1 MNKISQVIPQDIK
14 HIIKE
19 LTDKIPLLKR
29 VRKKLYSP
37 VFWLDNPRFSQQ
49 PLNYFQTQVGN
60 YFLPVNVPIN
70 DPIACCMKNGLVFE
84 PQIVDIA
91 NQYIENGSIVLDI
104 GANFGQMSLLFSQ
117 AVGNNGQVF
126 AFEADDYI
134 YHILLKNLMANNC
147 HNVRAFFGAVY
158 DVSDKDM
165 IYPLQDF
172 DKFCS
177 YGSFGIS
184 PNATIGRKIRS
195 IAIDDLNIR
204 DHISFVKIDV
214 QGSDLFALRGA
225 VETIK
230 RHQMPILFEFEQ
242 RFQDEFHTSFQDYVD
257 FVDSISYRFE
267 RTVNDINF
275 LIVPDTRKVFAMPTV
290 PEQLDSEYSQV
301 ANTSFLPPIPTGLCK
316 ILRHKSEISLSTDFL
331 HRNGLIVNL
340 AECKDWDLAHFL
352 PLINDGNFLDMGSS
366 DSYILKNLSLRRING
381 ALYGID
387 LREPTFPL
395 KDVKYSVGD
404 LMDTKLPSEFFKNIT
419 CLSVIEHGVDFARFA
434 KEASRL
440 LENGGRLF
448 VTFDYWHPKI
458 NSDVK
463 LYGLDWQLL
472 DEALTRNLISE
483 CERNHLYLVEDMDF
497 SIGDAIIRDGY
508 YSPVPEI
515 SYTFGMAVFEKKHS

>member
-1 MNKISQVIPQDIK
+1 MNVISQSIPKGIK
-14 HIIKE
+14 HVIQGLI
-19 LTDKIPLLKR
+19 DKSPLLKR
-29 VRKKLYSP
+29 VKRKIYSP
-37 VFWLDNPRFSQQ
+37 VFLLDNPRFHQR
-49 PLNYFQTQVGN
+49 PLNYFQTQIGN
-60 YFLPVNVPIN
+60 YFLPSDTPHN
-70 DPIACCMKNGLVFE
+70 DIVASCIKSGCIFE
-84 PQIVDIA
+84 PEVVEIA
-91 NQYIENGSIVLDI
+91 NQFIEKGSIVLDI

-117 AVGNNGQVF
+117 SVGDNGQVF

-134 YHILLKNLMANNC
+134 YHILLKNLQANNC
-147 HNVRAFFGAVY
+147 NNVRAFLGAIY
-158 DVSDKDM
+158 DVSNQDM

-172 DKFCS
+172 DRFGS
-177 YGSFGIS
+177 YGSFGID
-184 PNATIGRKIRS
+184 PNAKSGRKVKS

-204 DHISFVKIDV
+204 DRISFVKIDV

-275 LIVPDTRKVFAMPTV
+275 LIVPDTRKVFAVPTI
-290 PEQLDSEYSQV
+290 PNKLDSEYSQV
-301 ANTSFLPPIPTGLCK
+301 ANTNFLPPIPAGLCK
-316 ILRHKSEISLSTDFL
+316 ILKHKSEISLSTDFL

-352 PLINDGNFLDMGSS
+352 PQINEGNFLDMGSS

-419 CLSVIEHGVDFARFA
+419 CLSVIEHGVDFAKFA
-434 KEASRL
+434 QEASRL
-440 LENGGRLF
+440 LENGGRLL
-448 VTFDYWHPKI
+448 VTFDYWHPKLTPDI
-458 NSDVK
+458 K
-463 LYGLDWQLL
+463 LYGLDWQPL
-472 DEALTRNLISE
+472 DEALTRELISE